1 MAAPPIVERH
11 KHHFHR
17 QSPIKETVRVAT
29 TADITIA
36 TALNAGDTLD
46 GVTLVAGDRVL
57 VKDQGTGSQNGIYV
71 AGASPA
77 RDYDVSTD
85 DPDIRGS
92 LIYVRD
98 GTANGGKLFRS
109 TNLTLPTI
117 GTTSLVFAEF
127 TAASAFSLTVEEGD
141 GAPTVSDVD
150 TIVFDETDFT
160 VTDDGG
166 GQVTITT
173 IGGGGSTVDIEDEG
187 AAEGAADTID
197 FTGAGVS
204 VTFAA
209 GTATV
214 DIPGGGGGGGDAE
227 FYLDTYSLPRDG
239 TYGDD
244 FDGASLNARW
254 TRKNIVSGQ
263 ETYQDANGSWMRVNM
278 VGTATAA
285 QQYQQNLPGSGDWDF
300 ICSMTCYVQAASATM
315 YGLVAYDN
323 SGNGLGPVAYV
334 GDHNTYL
341 GIITGFTYNSN
352 GGGIAISIMPNG
364 KKLWYRLKKVST
376 TYTAYISLDG
386 FTWSRGPTRTDATA
400 FTKIAFGRIFG
411 GSTDEEF
418 VVDMFDRVS

>member
-1 MAAPPIVERH
+1 MARITHLAEQMHRSEDDSGTPITDD
-11 KHHFHR
+11 FLL
-17 QSPIKETVRVAT
+17 A
-29 TADITIA
+29 AD
-36 TALNAGDTLD
+36 
-46 GVTLVAGDRVL
+46 
-57 VKDQGTGSQNGIYV
+57 
-71 AGASPA
+71 GASGLKWVDP
-77 RDYDVSTD
+77 ST
-85 DPDIRGS
+85 
-92 LIYVRD
+92 L
-98 GTANGGKLFRS
+98 GG
-109 TNLTLPTI
+109 
-117 GTTSLVFAEF
+117 GLVI
-127 TAASAFSLTVEEGD
+127 EEVD
-141 GAPTVSDVD
+141 GAPSVTATELVFPNGTLGVVGTVA
-150 TIVFDETDFT
+150 TYTPAT
-160 VTDDGG
+160 P
-166 GQVTITT
+166 
-173 IGGGGSTVDIEDEG
+173 GSTVDIEDEG

>member
-36 TALNAGDTLD
+36 TALNVGDTID
-46 GVTLVAGDRVL
+46 GVVLADGDRVL

-160 VTDDGG
+160 VTNDGG
-166 GQVTITT
+166 GQVTITA

-214 DIPGGGGGGGDAE
+214 DIPGGGGG
-227 FYLDTYSLPRDG
+227 LT
-239 TYGDD
+239 T
-244 FDGASLNARW
+244 
-254 TRKNIVSGQ
+254 
-263 ETYQDANGSWMRVNM
+263 
-278 VGTATAA
+278 
-285 QQYQQNLPGSGDWDF
+285 
-300 ICSMTCYVQAASATM
+300 
-315 YGLVAYDN
+315 
-323 SGNGLGPVAYV
+323 AYV
-334 GDHNTYL
+334 GYNTIGATWETSAANEWAIAKQIVLANDCLIDTVEAYMQAVAGNIAYL
-341 GIITGFTYNSN
+341 SAALYTDNAGNPQYPFRGFPERASGVFQVPATTPRWMGVGGLGWVAAGTYWLVIRTTDL
-352 GGGIAISIMPNG
+352 GGSVLPQIAYDAGSDQTQDFPG
-364 KKLWYRLKKVST
+364 ST
-376 TYTAYISLDG
+376 VWP
-386 FTWSRGPTRTDATA
+386 TWGGSATA
-400 FTKIAFGRIFG
+400 RKYSIRAHTIR
-411 GSTDEEF
+411 
-418 VVDMFDRVS
+418 